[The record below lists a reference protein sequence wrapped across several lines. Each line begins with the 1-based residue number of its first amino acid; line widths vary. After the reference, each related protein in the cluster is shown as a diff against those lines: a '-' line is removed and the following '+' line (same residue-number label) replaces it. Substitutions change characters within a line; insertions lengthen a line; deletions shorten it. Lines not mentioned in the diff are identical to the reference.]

1 MRNLQHAKILCHS
14 FMKIAENCSLL
25 FNYGSKYRWLHH
37 TSYHGQICARIDA
50 IVSVALIVAMACTDF
65 ITLLKIIAYHRTM
78 RRNTTESTTVSVINE
93 KEVLFFK
100 QSCKLGLLYI
110 SCAVTYNIPSYLLT
124 DKWMLFIS
132 STIAVLLV
140 HSLDGLIFLVFNR
153 KLICKTNFDGTSIA
167 PATNFQCAIMGK
179 NSELEDDIA
188 IACITMVAIFG
199 LLSNGMSLYITL
211 TGSRFRNAFGILCTS
226 FLICNLQAIFSLS
239 TWCIIVL
246 TVKSHKL
253 SLPEFFFTRPVG
265 IFVNGPYYASLF
277 VHFFVAVNRFC
288 AFVYATKYNQLWS
301 KSKAIL
307 VGVMSWVVG
316 TTISMAH

>member
-1 MRNLQHAKILCHS
+1 MSENSEFEDDIAMGCIVAISVFGLISNGLSFYLTRTRSRFRNAFGILCSSFLICNLQAIIVLLTWCTIVLSLKSPILSSPELFSVRLVGVILNGAWFGSILMHFLTAINRFFAFVYATRYNQLWS
-14 FMKIAENCSLL
+14 EGRTFKIAIIFWTISMVYCTHHLYENCSLL

-167 PATNFQCAIMGK
+167 PATNFQ
-179 NSELEDDIA
+179 
-188 IACITMVAIFG
+188 
-199 LLSNGMSLYITL
+199 
-211 TGSRFRNAFGILCTS
+211 
-226 FLICNLQAIFSLS
+226 
-239 TWCIIVL
+239 
-246 TVKSHKL
+246 
-253 SLPEFFFTRPVG
+253 
-265 IFVNGPYYASLF
+265 
-277 VHFFVAVNRFC
+277 VNRR
-288 AFVYATKYNQLWS
+288 S
-301 KSKAIL
+301 E
-307 VGVMSWVVG
+307 
-316 TTISMAH
+316 